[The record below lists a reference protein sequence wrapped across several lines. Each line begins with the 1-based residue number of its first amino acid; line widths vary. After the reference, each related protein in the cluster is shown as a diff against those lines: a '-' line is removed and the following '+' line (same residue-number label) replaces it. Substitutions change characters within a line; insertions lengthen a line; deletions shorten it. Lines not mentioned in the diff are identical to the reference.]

1 MSGTRV
7 SETLRSE
14 LLGTAGLTVAV
25 IVATGL
31 TYSRR
36 LEAGHLRAGNAR
48 ATFIALIALQALHFT
63 EEYAAGFHERFPAF
77 LGLAPWPATFFVPF
91 NVIWLGIWVGAA
103 LGLRAGYQLA
113 LFPAWFL
120 AIASV
125 ANGIAHPVLALAT
138 RGYFP
143 GLWTSP
149 LLAAGGMLL
158 WRRLMTI
165 TARA

>member
-1 MSGTRV
+1 MSETRM

-14 LLGTAGLTVAV
+14 LLGTAGLTVAAIAAAV
-25 IVATGL
+25 L
-31 TYSRR
+31 TRSRR
-36 LEAGHLRAGNAR
+36 LEAAHPRAANAR

-63 EEYAAGFHERFPAF
+63 EEYATGFHERFPAF
-77 LGLAPWPATFFVPF
+77 LGLAPWPATFFVTF
-91 NVIWLGIWVGAA
+91 NAIWLAIWGIAA
-103 LGLRAGYQLA
+103 LGFKAGYQLT

-125 ANGIAHPVLALAT
+125 ANGIAHPALALAI
-138 RGYFP
+138 GSYFP

-149 LLAAGGMLL
+149 LMAAGGVLL
-158 WRRLMTI
+158 WRRLTTI

>member
-1 MSGTRV
+1 M

-14 LLGTAGLTVAV
+14 LLGTAGLTVAA
-25 IVATGL
+25 IVAAVL
-31 TYSRR
+31 TLTRSRR
-36 LEAGHLRAGNAR
+36 MEAGHARAGNTLAL
-48 ATFIALIALQALHFT
+48 FIAVIILQALHFT
-63 EEYAAGFHERFPAF
+63 EEYATGFHERFPAF
-77 LGLAPWPATFFVPF
+77 LGLAPWPATFFVGF
-91 NVIWLGIWVGAA
+91 NAICLAIWCVAA
-103 LGLRAGYQLA
+103 LGFKAGYQLA

-125 ANGIAHPVLALAT
+125 ANGIAHPALALAT
-138 RGYFP
+138 GSYFP

-149 LLAAGGMLL
+149 LMAAGGVLL

>member
-1 MSGTRV
+1 MSETRM

-14 LLGTAGLTVAV
+14 LLGTAGLTVAA
-25 IVATGL
+25 IVAALL
-31 TYSRR
+31 TRSRR
-36 LEAGHLRAGNAR
+36 REA
-48 ATFIALIALQALHFT
+48 
-63 EEYAAGFHERFPAF
+63 
-77 LGLAPWPATFFVPF
+77 V
-91 NVIWLGIWVGAA
+91 
-103 LGLRAGYQLA
+103 

-125 ANGIAHPVLALAT
+125 ANGIAHPALALAT
-138 RGYFP
+138 GSYFP

-149 LLAAGGMLL
+149 LMAAGGVLL